1 MNSPLKNH
9 ILSALPTNEYQRLS
23 DRLEPFELVYNDVL
37 LEPKQEPEWLYFPT
51 AGVVSLVSI
60 LDGKSTT
67 ETGTIGFEGV
77 VGVLPFLG
85 RGVANNYSVV
95 QIPGTA
101 MRIEAEVLR
110 QECDRSKILTKILLR
125 YALELFN
132 QVSQVAACNNHHT
145 IEQRTARWLLML
157 DDRSNR
163 PRIDMTHELLSK
175 MLGVRRSGITET
187 AQHMRQRSIINYHR
201 GKIEI
206 IDRQALE
213 AIACECY
220 QVLKIGVARTLNDEG

>member
-1 MNSPLKNH
+1 
-9 ILSALPTNEYQRLS
+9 
-23 DRLEPFELVYNDVL
+23 
-37 LEPKQEPEWLYFPT
+37 
-51 AGVVSLVSI
+51 
-60 LDGKSTT
+60 
-67 ETGTIGFEGV
+67 
-77 VGVLPFLG
+77 
-85 RGVANNYSVV
+85 
-95 QIPGTA
+95 

-125 YALELFN
+125 YTLELFN

-157 DDRSNR
+157 DDRCDR
-163 PRIDMTHELLSK
+163 PTIHMTHELLSK

-187 AQHMRQRSIINYHR
+187 AQEMRQRSIIDYHR

-220 QVLKIGVARTLNDEG
+220 QVLKIEVARTLNDED